1 MSERSREVRGGESAH
16 YVTAVW
22 KSVFALSFLSLTF
35 LQFHWNSVRQHS
47 ESRSQRT
54 TQRNSARRVRAHPHP
69 GISHVVLVECLTRVL
84 QRERLWYSGLME
96 NSGVYV
102 KFTKETCQLNS
113 PSEKLKQELEQEL
126 KLSSCNLSSHG
137 WYHGRIPW
145 EVSESLVQQDG
156 DFLVRDSLT
165 SIGDYVL
172 TCCWNQ
178 KALHFLIHKVL
189 LRSYETYT
197 HAQYF
202 LEEETFDSLPAL
214 VHSYVGNKRP
224 LTKQS
229 GAYIYSPVN
238 RTLPL
243 RYLETMFGLP
253 SVENSPVNS
262 PTRQKG
268 SQKKR
273 ESITVTEA
281 LEIELIRPQSDV
293 VRSFEGTIEQRIV
306 VSTSPIKMSTSRRR
320 KSPSENRKFV
330 IVPSSPVL
338 QKSSE
343 IQLCSS
349 PPENTLIYLEPAVHL
364 LSSITHS
371 HQNNRGINHAKN
383 LSAISQDDLV
393 ATNHPFV
400 RHEMQTLDC
409 REEYDEDYLVPF
421 TMDTVSC
428 FKPGVYQS
436 PLMPPENKPLET
448 RILKKVKDVL
458 FEVDIKT
465 MAIHIT
471 KVDCMVARILD
482 TSDDMMK
489 GMGVSSGLELLT
501 LPHGHHLRQDLL
513 ERFHTMSI
521 MLAVQLLGCTGSA
534 DERATLLHR
543 AICLASELKSNLGNL
558 FGFATVMKCLELPQI
573 ARLDETW
580 AVLRQKYTESAVL
593 YEKTLRPSMRM
604 MNDGEEI
611 SRPTDTTFPHVLP
624 LLSLLERNGVALE
637 ASESWESADTGV
649 AMVLSHL
656 DAARTIACNGRIF
669 SANAVAKL
677 QGFQEEADI
686 WEVFLTEFQMR
697 LLWGSRGVERNK
709 DERYSKFDEVLTAL
723 SNRLELSDSAK

>member
-1 MSERSREVRGGESAH
+1 MTHSSLPYFHIGYHNG
-16 YVTAVW
+16 
-22 KSVFALSFLSLTF
+22 LILSLF
-35 LQFHWNSVRQHS
+35 CIYRH
-47 ESRSQRT
+47 
-54 TQRNSARRVRAHPHP
+54 
-69 GISHVVLVECLTRVL
+69 
-84 QRERLWYSGLME
+84 SGLME

-102 KFTKETCQLNS
+102 KFSKETCQLNS
-113 PSEKLKQELEQEL
+113 PSDKLKQELEQEL

-137 WYHGRIPW
+137 WYHSRIPW
-145 EVSESLVQQDG
+145 EVSESLVQRDG
-156 DFLVRDSLT
+156 DFLVRDSLA

-197 HAQYF
+197 RAQYF

-281 LEIELIRPQSDV
+281 LEID
-293 VRSFEGTIEQRIV
+293 IV
-306 VSTSPIKMSTSRRR
+306 TVHLLLSPVARRR
-320 KSPSENRKFV
+320 QSPSENRKFV

-343 IQLCSS
+343 IRLCSS
-349 PPENTLIYLEPAVHL
+349 PPENTLIYLEPTVHL
-364 LSSITHS
+364 LSSMTHS
-371 HQNNRGINHAKN
+371 HQNNREANHAQN
-383 LSAISQDDLV
+383 DPAISQADPM

-421 TMDTVSC
+421 TMDTDSC
-428 FKPGVYQS
+428 FKPSVYQS

-465 MAIHIT
+465 MAMHIT

-543 AICLASELKSNLGNL
+543 AICLASELKSSLGNL

-580 AVLRQKYTESAVL
+580 TVLRQKYTESAVL
-593 YEKTLRPSMRM
+593 YEKTLRPSIWT

-624 LLSLLERNGVALE
+624 LLSLLERNVVTLE
-637 ASESWESADTGV
+637 ESESWESADTGV

-656 DAARTIACNGRIF
+656 DAARAIACNGRIF
-669 SANAVAKL
+669 SANAEAKL
-677 QGFQEEADI
+677 QGFQEEADV

>member
-1 MSERSREVRGGESAH
+1 M
-16 YVTAVW
+16 
-22 KSVFALSFLSLTF
+22 
-35 LQFHWNSVRQHS
+35 
-47 ESRSQRT
+47 
-54 TQRNSARRVRAHPHP
+54 
-69 GISHVVLVECLTRVL
+69 
-84 QRERLWYSGLME
+84 
-96 NSGVYV
+96 
-102 KFTKETCQLNS
+102 
-113 PSEKLKQELEQEL
+113 

-137 WYHGRIPW
+137 WYHGHIPW
-145 EVSESLVQQDG
+145 EVSESLVQRDG

-165 SIGDYVL
+165 SIGDFVL

-178 KALHFLIHKVL
+178 KVLHFLIRKVL
-189 LRSYETYT
+189 LRSCETYT
-197 HAQYF
+197 RAQYF
-202 LEEETFDSLPAL
+202 LTEETFDSLPAL
-214 VHSYVGNKRP
+214 VRSYVGNKRP
-224 LTKQS
+224 LSKQS

-253 SVENSPVNS
+253 SAENSPVNS
-262 PTRQKG
+262 PTRQKE

-293 VRSFEGTIEQRIV
+293 VRSFEATIEQHVV
-306 VSTSPIKMSTSRRR
+306 VSTSPIIMSTLARRR
-320 KSPSENRKFV
+320 QSPSENRKFV
-330 IVPSSPVL
+330 IVPSSPIL
-338 QKSSE
+338 RRSSE
-343 IQLCSS
+343 IRLCSS
-349 PPENTLIYLEPAVHL
+349 PPENTLIYLEPTVHL
-364 LSSITHS
+364 LSSMTHS
-371 HQNNRGINHAKN
+371 HQNNREANHAQN
-383 LSAISQDDLV
+383 DPVIYQADPV

-409 REEYDEDYLVPF
+409 KEEYDDDYLVPF

-428 FKPGVYQS
+428 FKPSVYQS
-436 PLMPPENKPLET
+436 PQMPPENKPLET
-448 RILKKVKDVL
+448 TILKKVKNVL
-458 FEVDIKT
+458 FEVDINK
-465 MAIHIT
+465 MAMHIT
-471 KVDCMVARILD
+471 KVDCMIAQILD

-501 LPHGHHLRQDLL
+501 LPHGHQLRQDLL

-543 AICLASELKSNLGNL
+543 AIHLASELKSSLGNL

-593 YEKTLRPSMRM
+593 YEKTLRPSMRR

-624 LLSLLERNGVALE
+624 LLSLLERNVVTLE
-637 ASESWESADTGV
+637 SESWESADTGV

-656 DAARTIACNGRIF
+656 EAARTIACNGRIF
-669 SANAVAKL
+669 SANAEAKL
-677 QGFQEEADI
+677 QGFQEEADV

>member
-1 MSERSREVRGGESAH
+1 MTLLRI
-16 YVTAVW
+16 
-22 KSVFALSFLSLTF
+22 SF
-35 LQFHWNSVRQHS
+35 WHS
-47 ESRSQRT
+47 G
-54 TQRNSARRVRAHPHP
+54 H
-69 GISHVVLVECLTRVL
+69 
-84 QRERLWYSGLME
+84 ME

-102 KFTKETCQLNS
+102 KFSKETCQLNS
-113 PSEKLKQELEQEL
+113 PSDKLKQELEEEL

-145 EVSESLVQQDG
+145 EVSESLVQRDG

-165 SIGDYVL
+165 SVGDYVL

-189 LRSYETYT
+189 LRSYDT
-197 HAQYF
+197 HTQEQYI
-202 LEEETFDSLPAL
+202 LEKETFDSVPAL

-229 GAYIYSPVN
+229 GAYIYSPVI

-243 RYLETMFGLP
+243 RHLETMFGLP

-268 SQKKR
+268 SQMKR

-293 VRSFEGTIEQRIV
+293 VRSFDGTVEQRVV
-306 VSTSPIKMSTSRRR
+306 VSTSPIIMSTLARRR
-320 KSPSENRKFV
+320 RSPSENRKFV

-343 IQLCSS
+343 IRLCSS
-349 PPENTLIYLEPAVHL
+349 PPENTLIYLEPTVHL
-364 LSSITHS
+364 LSSMTHS
-371 HQNNRGINHAKN
+371 HQNNREANHAKN
-383 LSAISQDDLV
+383 DPEISQADPVD
-393 ATNHPFV
+393 TNLPFV
-400 RHEMQTLDC
+400 GNEMQTLDC

-421 TMDTVSC
+421 IMDTVSC
-428 FKPGVYQS
+428 FKPSMYQS
-436 PLMPPENKPLET
+436 PLIPPENKPLET

-458 FEVDIKT
+458 FEADIKT
-465 MAIHIT
+465 MAMHIT

-489 GMGVSSGLELLT
+489 GMGVGSGLELLT
-501 LPHGHHLRQDLL
+501 LPHGHLLRQDLL

-543 AICLASELKSNLGNL
+543 AICLASELKSSLGNL

-573 ARLDETW
+573 ARLNETW
-580 AVLRQKYTESAVL
+580 TVLRQKYTESAVL

-624 LLSLLERNGVALE
+624 LLALLERNVVALE
-637 ASESWESADTGV
+637 ESESWESTDTGV

-656 DAARTIACNGRIF
+656 DAARMIACNGRIF
-669 SANAVAKL
+669 SANAEAKL
-677 QGFQEEADI
+677 QGFQEEADVLEI
-686 WEVFLTEFQMR
+686 FLTEFQMR

-723 SNRLELSDSAK
+723 SNRLELSKSPK

>member
-1 MSERSREVRGGESAH
+1 MTHSSLPYFHIGYHNG
-16 YVTAVW
+16 
-22 KSVFALSFLSLTF
+22 LILSLF
-35 LQFHWNSVRQHS
+35 CIYRH
-47 ESRSQRT
+47 
-54 TQRNSARRVRAHPHP
+54 
-69 GISHVVLVECLTRVL
+69 
-84 QRERLWYSGLME
+84 SGLME
-96 NSGVYV
+96 NSAVYV
-102 KFTKETCQLNS
+102 KFSKETCQLNS
-113 PSEKLKQELEQEL
+113 PSDKLKQELEQEL

-145 EVSESLVQQDG
+145 EVSESLVQRDG

-189 LRSYETYT
+189 FRSYETYIR
-197 HAQYF
+197 AQYF

-238 RTLPL
+238 STLPL

-281 LEIELIRPQSDV
+281 LEID
-293 VRSFEGTIEQRIV
+293 IV
-306 VSTSPIKMSTSRRR
+306 TVHLLLSPVARRR
-320 KSPSENRKFV
+320 QSPSENRKFV

-343 IQLCSS
+343 IRLCSS
-349 PPENTLIYLEPAVHL
+349 PPENTLIYLEPTVHL
-364 LSSITHS
+364 LSSMTHS
-371 HQNNRGINHAKN
+371 HQNNREANHAQN
-383 LSAISQDDLV
+383 NPAISQADPV

-421 TMDTVSC
+421 TMDTDSC
-428 FKPGVYQS
+428 FKPSVYQS

-465 MAIHIT
+465 LAMHIT

-489 GMGVSSGLELLT
+489 GMRVSSGLELLT

-543 AICLASELKSNLGNL
+543 AICLASELKSSLGNL

-580 AVLRQKYTESAVL
+580 TVLRQKYTESAVL
-593 YEKTLRPSMRM
+593 YEKALRPSIWT
-604 MNDGEEI
+604 MNDEEI

-624 LLSLLERNGVALE
+624 LLSLLERNVVALE
-637 ASESWESADTGV
+637 ESESWESADTGV

-656 DAARTIACNGRIF
+656 DAARAIACNGRIF
-669 SANAVAKL
+669 SANAEAKL
-677 QGFQEEADI
+677 QGFQEEADV

>member
-1 MSERSREVRGGESAH
+1 MTHRSLPYFDTGYDTG
-16 YVTAVW
+16 
-22 KSVFALSFLSLTF
+22 LILSL
-35 LQFHWNSVRQHS
+35 LCIYRH
-47 ESRSQRT
+47 
-54 TQRNSARRVRAHPHP
+54 
-69 GISHVVLVECLTRVL
+69 
-84 QRERLWYSGLME
+84 SGLME

-102 KFTKETCQLNS
+102 KFSKETCQLNS
-113 PSEKLKQELEQEL
+113 PSDKLKQELEQEL
-126 KLSSCNLSSHG
+126 KLNSCNLSSHG

-145 EVSESLVQQDG
+145 EVSESLVQRDG

-189 LRSYETYT
+189 LRSYKTYT

-214 VHSYVGNKRP
+214 VQSCVGNKRP

-229 GAYIYSPVN
+229 RAYIYSPVN

-293 VRSFEGTIEQRIV
+293 VRSFEGTIEQCV
-306 VSTSPIKMSTSRRR
+306 AVSSSPIKMSTSRRR
-320 KSPSENRKFV
+320 QSPSENRKFV

-338 QKSSE
+338 QKSNE
-343 IQLCSS
+343 IRLCSS
-349 PPENTLIYLEPAVHL
+349 PPENTLIYLEPTEHL
-364 LSSITHS
+364 LSSTTHS
-371 HQNNRGINHAKN
+371 HQNNRVANHARN
-383 LSAISQDDLV
+383 HLAISQDDLV
-393 ATNHPFV
+393 ATNHSIV
-400 RHEMQTLDC
+400 RHEMQTLDR

-428 FKPGVYQS
+428 FKPVVYQS

-489 GMGVSSGLELLT
+489 GIGVSSGLELLT

-543 AICLASELKSNLGNL
+543 AICLASELKSSLGNL

-637 ASESWESADTGV
+637 ESWESADTGV

-669 SANAVAKL
+669 SANAENKL
-677 QGFQEEADI
+677 QGFQEEADV

-709 DERYSKFDEVLTAL
+709 DERYSKFDEVLTVL

>member
-1 MSERSREVRGGESAH
+1 MCAEH
-16 YVTAVW
+16 
-22 KSVFALSFLSLTF
+22 
-35 LQFHWNSVRQHS
+35 
-47 ESRSQRT
+47 
-54 TQRNSARRVRAHPHP
+54 
-69 GISHVVLVECLTRVL
+69 
-84 QRERLWYSGLME
+84 SGLME

-102 KFTKETCQLNS
+102 KFSKETCQLNS
-113 PSEKLKQELEQEL
+113 PSDKLKQELEQEL

-145 EVSESLVQQDG
+145 EVSESLLQRDG

-165 SIGDYVL
+165 SLGDYVL

-189 LRSYETYT
+189 LRSYKTYT
-197 HAQYF
+197 HVQYF

-214 VHSYVGNKRP
+214 VQSCVGNKRP

-253 SVENSPVNS
+253 GVENSPVNS

-281 LEIELIRPQSDV
+281 LGIELIRPQSDV
-293 VRSFEGTIEQRIV
+293 VRSFEGTIEQCV
-306 VSTSPIKMSTSRRR
+306 AVSSSPIKMSTLARRR
-320 KSPSENRKFV
+320 QSPSENRKFV

-343 IQLCSS
+343 IRLCSS
-349 PPENTLIYLEPAVHL
+349 PPENTLIYLEPTEHL

-371 HQNNRGINHAKN
+371 HQNSRVANHAKN
-383 LSAISQDDLV
+383 HLAISQDDLV
-393 ATNHPFV
+393 ATNYSIV
-400 RHEMQTLDC
+400 RHEMQTLDR

-428 FKPGVYQS
+428 FKPIVYQS

-448 RILKKVKDVL
+448 TILKKVKHVL

-465 MAIHIT
+465 MALHIT

-543 AICLASELKSNLGNL
+543 AICLASELKSSLGNL

-624 LLSLLERNGVALE
+624 LLSLLERNSVALE
-637 ASESWESADTGV
+637 ESWESADTGV

-656 DAARTIACNGRIF
+656 DAARMIACNGRIF
-669 SANAVAKL
+669 SANAEAKL
-677 QGFQEEADI
+677 QGFQEEADV

>member
-1 MSERSREVRGGESAH
+1 MQFSKESC
-16 YVTAVW
+16 
-22 KSVFALSFLSLTF
+22 K
-35 LQFHWNSVRQHS
+35 
-47 ESRSQRT
+47 
-54 TQRNSARRVRAHPHP
+54 
-69 GISHVVLVECLTRVL
+69 
-84 QRERLWYSGLME
+84 
-96 NSGVYV
+96 
-102 KFTKETCQLNS
+102 LNS
-113 PSEKLKQELEQEL
+113 PSDKLKQELEEEL

-145 EVSESLVQQDG
+145 EVSESLVQRDG

-172 TCCWNQ
+172 TCCWSQ
-178 KALHFLIHKVL
+178 KVLHFLIRKVL
-189 LRSYETYT
+189 LRSCETYT
-197 HAQYF
+197 RAQYF
-202 LEEETFDSLPAL
+202 LTEETFDSLPAL
-214 VHSYVGNKRP
+214 VRSYVGNKRP
-224 LTKQS
+224 LSKQS

-253 SVENSPVNS
+253 SAENSPVNS
-262 PTRQKG
+262 PTRQKE

-293 VRSFEGTIEQRIV
+293 VRSFEATIEQHVV
-306 VSTSPIKMSTSRRR
+306 VSTSPIIMSTLARRR
-320 KSPSENRKFV
+320 QSPSENRKFV
-330 IVPSSPVL
+330 IVPSSPIL
-338 QKSSE
+338 RRSSE
-343 IQLCSS
+343 IRLCSS
-349 PPENTLIYLEPAVHL
+349 PPENTLIYLEPTVHL
-364 LSSITHS
+364 LSSMTHS
-371 HQNNRGINHAKN
+371 HQNNREANHAQN
-383 LSAISQDDLV
+383 DPVIYQADPV

-409 REEYDEDYLVPF
+409 KEEYDDDYLVPF

-428 FKPGVYQS
+428 FKPSVYQS
-436 PLMPPENKPLET
+436 PQMPPENKPLET
-448 RILKKVKDVL
+448 TILKKVKDVL
-458 FEVDIKT
+458 FKVDINK
-465 MAIHIT
+465 MAMHIT
-471 KVDCMVARILD
+471 KVDCMIAQILD

-501 LPHGHHLRQDLL
+501 LPHGHQLRQDLL

-543 AICLASELKSNLGNL
+543 AIHLASELKSSLGNL

-593 YEKTLRPSMRM
+593 YEKTLRPSMRR

-611 SRPTDTTFPHVLP
+611 SSPTDTTFPHVLP
-624 LLSLLERNGVALE
+624 LLSLLERNVVTLE
-637 ASESWESADTGV
+637 SESWESADTGV

-656 DAARTIACNGRIF
+656 EAARTIACNGRIF
-669 SANAVAKL
+669 SANAEAKL
-677 QGFQEEADI
+677 QGFQEEADV

>member
-1 MSERSREVRGGESAH
+1 MTHSSLPYFDIGYLTG
-16 YVTAVW
+16 
-22 KSVFALSFLSLTF
+22 LILSLF
-35 LQFHWNSVRQHS
+35 CIYR
-47 ESRSQRT
+47 
-54 TQRNSARRVRAHPHP
+54 
-69 GISHVVLVECLTRVL
+69 
-84 QRERLWYSGLME
+84 YSGLME

-145 EVSESLVQQDG
+145 EVSESLVQRDG

-197 HAQYF
+197 YAQYF

-281 LEIELIRPQSDV
+281 LEIDKTRKYENS
-293 VRSFEGTIEQRIV
+293 IV
-306 VSTSPIKMSTSRRR
+306 TVHLLLSPVARRR

-383 LSAISQDDLV
+383 HSAISQDDLV

-677 QGFQEEADI
+677 QGFQEEADV

>member
-1 MSERSREVRGGESAH
+1 MCFRV
-16 YVTAVW
+16 
-22 KSVFALSFLSLTF
+22 SL
-35 LQFHWNSVRQHS
+35 S
-47 ESRSQRT
+47 ESDIPAVPLGFRYKHQSENRSQKKT
-54 TQRNSARRVRAHPHP
+54 ACAEH
-69 GISHVVLVECLTRVL
+69 
-84 QRERLWYSGLME
+84 SGPME

-102 KFTKETCQLNS
+102 KFSKETCQLNS
-113 PSEKLKQELEQEL
+113 PSDKLKQELEKEL

-145 EVSESLVQQDG
+145 EVSESLVQRNG

-178 KALHFLIHKVL
+178 NALHFLISKVQ
-189 LRSYETYT
+189 LRSYDTYT
-197 HAQYF
+197 QTQYI
-202 LEEETFDSLPAL
+202 LEGETFDSVPTL

-253 SVENSPVNS
+253 SVESSPLNS

-293 VRSFEGTIEQRIV
+293 VRSFDGTVEQRLV
-306 VSTSPIKMSTSRRR
+306 VSTSPILMSTLARRR
-320 KSPSENRKFV
+320 RSPSENRKFV

-343 IQLCSS
+343 IRLCSS
-349 PPENTLIYLEPAVHL
+349 PPENTLIYLEPTVHL
-364 LSSITHS
+364 LSSMTHS
-371 HQNNRGINHAKN
+371 HQNNREANHPQN
-383 LSAISQDDLV
+383 EPVISQTDP
-393 ATNHPFV
+393 ATTNHPFV
-400 RHEMQTLDC
+400 RHEIQTLDR

-421 TMDTVSC
+421 TIDTVSC
-428 FKPGVYQS
+428 FRPSIYQS
-436 PLMPPENKPLET
+436 PLLPPENKPLET
-448 RILKKVKDVL
+448 KMLKKVKDVL

-465 MAIHIT
+465 MAMYIT
-471 KVDCMVARILD
+471 KIDCMVARILD
-482 TSDDMMK
+482 MSDEMMK
-489 GMGVSSGLELLT
+489 GMGVSSGMELLT

-580 AVLRQKYTESAVL
+580 TVLRQKYTESAVL
-593 YEKTLRPSMRM
+593 YEKTLRSSMRM

-611 SRPTDTTFPHVLP
+611 SGPTETTFPHVLP
-624 LLSLLERNGVALE
+624 LLSLLERSVVALE
-637 ASESWESADTGV
+637 ESESWESADTGV

-656 DAARTIACNGRIF
+656 NAARTIACNGRMF
-669 SANAVAKL
+669 SANAEAKL
-677 QGFQEEADI
+677 QGFQEEADVR
-686 WEVFLTEFQMR
+686 EVFLTEFQMR

-709 DERYSKFDEVLTAL
+709 DERYSKFNEVLTAL
-723 SNRLELSDSAK
+723 SHRLELSHSPK

>member
-1 MSERSREVRGGESAH
+1 MTHSSLPYFDIGYLTG
-16 YVTAVW
+16 
-22 KSVFALSFLSLTF
+22 LILSLF
-35 LQFHWNSVRQHS
+35 CIYR
-47 ESRSQRT
+47 
-54 TQRNSARRVRAHPHP
+54 
-69 GISHVVLVECLTRVL
+69 
-84 QRERLWYSGLME
+84 YSGLME

-145 EVSESLVQQDG
+145 EVSESLVQRDG

-197 HAQYF
+197 YAQYF

-281 LEIELIRPQSDV
+281 LEIDKTRKYENS
-293 VRSFEGTIEQRIV
+293 IV
-306 VSTSPIKMSTSRRR
+306 TVHLLLSPVARRR

-383 LSAISQDDLV
+383 HSAISQDDLV

-669 SANAVAKL
+669 SANAEIKL
-677 QGFQEEADI
+677 QGFQEEADVR
-686 WEVFLTEFQMR
+686 EVFLTEFQMR

-709 DERYSKFDEVLTAL
+709 DERYSKFNEVLTAL

>member
-1 MSERSREVRGGESAH
+1 MTHSSLPYFDIGYLTG
-16 YVTAVW
+16 
-22 KSVFALSFLSLTF
+22 LILSLF
-35 LQFHWNSVRQHS
+35 CIYR
-47 ESRSQRT
+47 
-54 TQRNSARRVRAHPHP
+54 
-69 GISHVVLVECLTRVL
+69 
-84 QRERLWYSGLME
+84 YSGLME

-113 PSEKLKQELEQEL
+113 PSDKLKQELEQEL

-145 EVSESLVQQDG
+145 EVSESLVQRDG

-281 LEIELIRPQSDV
+281 LEIDKTRKYENS
-293 VRSFEGTIEQRIV
+293 IV
-306 VSTSPIKMSTSRRR
+306 TVHLLLSPVARRR

-677 QGFQEEADI
+677 QGFQEEADV

>member
-1 MSERSREVRGGESAH
+1 M
-16 YVTAVW
+16 
-22 KSVFALSFLSLTF
+22 
-35 LQFHWNSVRQHS
+35 
-47 ESRSQRT
+47 
-54 TQRNSARRVRAHPHP
+54 
-69 GISHVVLVECLTRVL
+69 
-84 QRERLWYSGLME
+84 
-96 NSGVYV
+96 
-102 KFTKETCQLNS
+102 
-113 PSEKLKQELEQEL
+113 

-145 EVSESLVQQDG
+145 EVSESLVQRDG

-172 TCCWNQ
+172 TCCWSQ
-178 KALHFLIHKVL
+178 KVLHFLIRKVL
-189 LRSYETYT
+189 LRSCETYT
-197 HAQYF
+197 RAQYF
-202 LEEETFDSLPAL
+202 LTEETFDSLPAL
-214 VHSYVGNKRP
+214 VRSYVGNKRP
-224 LTKQS
+224 LSKQS

-253 SVENSPVNS
+253 SAENSPVNS
-262 PTRQKG
+262 PTRQKE

-293 VRSFEGTIEQRIV
+293 VMSFEATIEQHVV
-306 VSTSPIKMSTSRRR
+306 VSTSPIIMSTLARRR
-320 KSPSENRKFV
+320 QSPSENRKFV
-330 IVPSSPVL
+330 IVPSSPIL
-338 QKSSE
+338 RRSSE
-343 IQLCSS
+343 IRLCSS
-349 PPENTLIYLEPAVHL
+349 PPENTLIYLEPTVHL
-364 LSSITHS
+364 LSSMTHS
-371 HQNNRGINHAKN
+371 HQNNREANHAQN
-383 LSAISQDDLV
+383 DPVIYQADPV

-409 REEYDEDYLVPF
+409 KEEYDDDYLVPF

-428 FKPGVYQS
+428 FKPSVYQS
-436 PLMPPENKPLET
+436 PQMPPENKPLET
-448 RILKKVKDVL
+448 TILKKVKDVL
-458 FEVDIKT
+458 FKVDINK
-465 MAIHIT
+465 MAMHIT
-471 KVDCMVARILD
+471 KVDCMIAQILD

-501 LPHGHHLRQDLL
+501 LPHGHQLRQDLL

-543 AICLASELKSNLGNL
+543 AIHLASELKSSLGNL

-593 YEKTLRPSMRM
+593 YEKTLRPSMRR

-624 LLSLLERNGVALE
+624 LLSLLERNVVTLE
-637 ASESWESADTGV
+637 SESWESADTGV

-656 DAARTIACNGRIF
+656 EAARTIACNGRIF
-669 SANAVAKL
+669 SANAEAKL
-677 QGFQEEADI
+677 QGFQEEADV

>member
-1 MSERSREVRGGESAH
+1 M
-16 YVTAVW
+16 
-22 KSVFALSFLSLTF
+22 
-35 LQFHWNSVRQHS
+35 
-47 ESRSQRT
+47 QR
-54 TQRNSARRVRAHPHP
+54 
-69 GISHVVLVECLTRVL
+69 
-84 QRERLWYSGLME
+84 
-96 NSGVYV
+96 
-102 KFTKETCQLNS
+102 
-113 PSEKLKQELEQEL
+113 
-126 KLSSCNLSSHG
+126 
-137 WYHGRIPW
+137 
-145 EVSESLVQQDG
+145 DG

-172 TCCWNQ
+172 TCCWSQ
-178 KALHFLIHKVL
+178 KVLHFLIRKVL
-189 LRSYETYT
+189 LRSCETYT
-197 HAQYF
+197 RAQYF
-202 LEEETFDSLPAL
+202 LTEETFDSLPAL
-214 VHSYVGNKRP
+214 VRSYVGNKRP
-224 LTKQS
+224 LSKQS

-253 SVENSPVNS
+253 SVENSPLNS
-262 PTRQKG
+262 PTRQKE

-293 VRSFEGTIEQRIV
+293 VRSFEATIEQHVV
-306 VSTSPIKMSTSRRR
+306 VSTSPIIMSTLARRR
-320 KSPSENRKFV
+320 QSPSENRKFV
-330 IVPSSPVL
+330 IVPSSPIL
-338 QKSSE
+338 RRSSE
-343 IQLCSS
+343 IRLCSS
-349 PPENTLIYLEPAVHL
+349 PPENTLIYLEPTVHL
-364 LSSITHS
+364 LSSMTHS
-371 HQNNRGINHAKN
+371 HQNNREANHAQN
-383 LSAISQDDLV
+383 DPVIYQADPV

-409 REEYDEDYLVPF
+409 KEEYDDDYLVPF

-428 FKPGVYQS
+428 FKPSVYQS
-436 PLMPPENKPLET
+436 PQMPPENKPLET
-448 RILKKVKDVL
+448 TILKKVKNVL
-458 FEVDIKT
+458 FEVDINK
-465 MAIHIT
+465 MAMHIT
-471 KVDCMVARILD
+471 KVDCMIAQILD

-543 AICLASELKSNLGNL
+543 AIHLASELKSSLGNL

-593 YEKTLRPSMRM
+593 YEKTLRPSMRR

-624 LLSLLERNGVALE
+624 LLSLLERNVVTLE
-637 ASESWESADTGV
+637 SESWESADTGV

-656 DAARTIACNGRIF
+656 EAARTIACNGRIF
-669 SANAVAKL
+669 SANAEAKL
-677 QGFQEEADI
+677 QGFQEEADV

>member
-1 MSERSREVRGGESAH
+1 MTLVRIRFRH
-16 YVTAVW
+16 
-22 KSVFALSFLSLTF
+22 
-35 LQFHWNSVRQHS
+35 
-47 ESRSQRT
+47 
-54 TQRNSARRVRAHPHP
+54 
-69 GISHVVLVECLTRVL
+69 
-84 QRERLWYSGLME
+84 SGLME
-96 NSGVYV
+96 NSAVYV
-102 KFTKETCQLNS
+102 KFSKETCQLNS
-113 PSEKLKQELEQEL
+113 PSDKLKQELEQEL

-145 EVSESLVQQDG
+145 EVSESLVQRDG

-189 LRSYETYT
+189 FRSYETYIR
-197 HAQYF
+197 AQYF

-238 RTLPL
+238 STLPL

-293 VRSFEGTIEQRIV
+293 VRSFEGTIEQRLV
-306 VSTSPIKMSTSRRR
+306 VSTSPIIMSTSRRR
-320 KSPSENRKFV
+320 QSPSENRKFV

-343 IQLCSS
+343 IRLCSS
-349 PPENTLIYLEPAVHL
+349 PPENTLIYLEPTVHL
-364 LSSITHS
+364 LSSMTHS
-371 HQNNRGINHAKN
+371 HQNNREANHAQN
-383 LSAISQDDLV
+383 NPAISQADPV

-421 TMDTVSC
+421 TMDTDSC
-428 FKPGVYQS
+428 FKPSVYQS

-465 MAIHIT
+465 LAMHIT

-489 GMGVSSGLELLT
+489 GMRVSSGLELLT

-543 AICLASELKSNLGNL
+543 AICLASELKSSLGNL

-580 AVLRQKYTESAVL
+580 TVLRQKYTESAVL
-593 YEKTLRPSMRM
+593 YEKALRPSIWT
-604 MNDGEEI
+604 MNDEEI

-624 LLSLLERNGVALE
+624 LLSLLERNVVALE
-637 ASESWESADTGV
+637 ESESWESADTGV

-656 DAARTIACNGRIF
+656 DAARAIACNGRIF
-669 SANAVAKL
+669 SANAEAKL
-677 QGFQEEADI
+677 QGFQEEADV

>member
-1 MSERSREVRGGESAH
+1 M
-16 YVTAVW
+16 
-22 KSVFALSFLSLTF
+22 
-35 LQFHWNSVRQHS
+35 
-47 ESRSQRT
+47 QR
-54 TQRNSARRVRAHPHP
+54 
-69 GISHVVLVECLTRVL
+69 
-84 QRERLWYSGLME
+84 
-96 NSGVYV
+96 
-102 KFTKETCQLNS
+102 
-113 PSEKLKQELEQEL
+113 
-126 KLSSCNLSSHG
+126 
-137 WYHGRIPW
+137 
-145 EVSESLVQQDG
+145 DG

-172 TCCWNQ
+172 TCCWSQ
-178 KALHFLIHKVL
+178 KVLHFLIRKVL
-189 LRSYETYT
+189 LRSCETYT
-197 HAQYF
+197 RAQYF
-202 LEEETFDSLPAL
+202 LTEETFDSLPAL
-214 VHSYVGNKRP
+214 VRSYVGNKRP
-224 LTKQS
+224 LSKQS

-253 SVENSPVNS
+253 SAENSPVNS
-262 PTRQKG
+262 PTRQKE

-293 VRSFEGTIEQRIV
+293 VRSFEATIEQHVV
-306 VSTSPIKMSTSRRR
+306 VSTSPIIMSTLARRR
-320 KSPSENRKFV
+320 QSPSENRKFV
-330 IVPSSPVL
+330 IVPSSPIL
-338 QKSSE
+338 RRSSE
-343 IQLCSS
+343 IRLCSS
-349 PPENTLIYLEPAVHL
+349 PPENTLIYLEPTVHL
-364 LSSITHS
+364 LSSMTHS
-371 HQNNRGINHAKN
+371 HQNNREANHAQN
-383 LSAISQDDLV
+383 DPVIYQADPV

-409 REEYDEDYLVPF
+409 KEEYDDDYLVPF

-428 FKPGVYQS
+428 FKPSVYQS
-436 PLMPPENKPLET
+436 PQMPPENKPLET
-448 RILKKVKDVL
+448 TILKKVKDVL
-458 FEVDIKT
+458 FKVDINK
-465 MAIHIT
+465 MAMHIT
-471 KVDCMVARILD
+471 KVDCMIAQILD

-543 AICLASELKSNLGNL
+543 AIHLASELKSSLGNL

-593 YEKTLRPSMRM
+593 YEKTLRPSMRR

-624 LLSLLERNGVALE
+624 LLSLLERNVVTLE
-637 ASESWESADTGV
+637 SESWESADTGV

-656 DAARTIACNGRIF
+656 EAARTIACNGRIF
-669 SANAVAKL
+669 SANAEAKL
-677 QGFQEEADI
+677 QGFQEEADV

>member
-1 MSERSREVRGGESAH
+1 M
-16 YVTAVW
+16 
-22 KSVFALSFLSLTF
+22 FLFILEQ
-35 LQFHWNSVRQHS
+35 LKM
-47 ESRSQRT
+47 
-54 TQRNSARRVRAHPHP
+54 
-69 GISHVVLVECLTRVL
+69 GSHLNRDF
-84 QRERLWYSGLME
+84 S
-96 NSGVYV
+96 
-102 KFTKETCQLNS
+102 KETCQLNS
-113 PSEKLKQELEQEL
+113 PSDKLKQELEKEL

-145 EVSESLVQQDG
+145 EVR
-156 DFLVRDSLT
+156 FT
-165 SIGDYVL
+165 GDYVL
-172 TCCWNQ
+172 TCY
-178 KALHFLIHKVL
+178 L
-189 LRSYETYT
+189 LRSYDTFT
-197 HAQYF
+197 RAQYI
-202 LEEETFDSLPAL
+202 LEKKTFDSVPAL
-214 VHSYVGNKRP
+214 FHSYVGNKRS

-238 RTLPL
+238 RTFPQ

-253 SVENSPVNS
+253 SVENSPVSS

-293 VRSFEGTIEQRIV
+293 VRSFDGTMEQHLV
-306 VSTSPIKMSTSRRR
+306 LSTSPVLMSTLARQRR
-320 KSPSENRKFV
+320 SPSENRKFV

-338 QKSSE
+338 HKSSE
-343 IQLCSS
+343 IRLCSS
-349 PPENTLIYLEPAVHL
+349 SPENTLIYLEPTVHL
-364 LSSITHS
+364 LSSMIHS
-371 HQNNRGINHAKN
+371 HQNYREANHPQN
-383 LSAISQDDLV
+383 DPVISQADPV
-393 ATNHPFV
+393 ATNHPSL

-428 FKPGVYQS
+428 LRPSMYQS

-448 RILKKVKDVL
+448 IILKKVKDIL

-465 MAIHIT
+465 MAMHIT
-471 KVDCMVARILD
+471 KVDCMVAQILD
-482 TSDDMMK
+482 ISDDMMK

-543 AICLASELKSNLGNL
+543 AICLASELKSCLGNL

-573 ARLDETW
+573 ARLNETW
-580 AVLRQKYTESAVL
+580 TVLRQKYTESAVL

-611 SRPTDTTFPHVLP
+611 SRSTDTTFPHVLP
-624 LLSLLERNGVALE
+624 LLSLLERNVVALE
-637 ASESWESADTGV
+637 ESESWESADTGV

-669 SANAVAKL
+669 SANAEIKL
-677 QGFQEEADI
+677 QGFQEEADVR
-686 WEVFLTEFQMR
+686 EVFLTEFQMR

-709 DERYSKFDEVLTAL
+709 DERYSKFNEVLTAL
-723 SNRLELSDSAK
+723 SNRLELSNSPK

>member
-1 MSERSREVRGGESAH
+1 M
-16 YVTAVW
+16 
-22 KSVFALSFLSLTF
+22 
-35 LQFHWNSVRQHS
+35 
-47 ESRSQRT
+47 
-54 TQRNSARRVRAHPHP
+54 
-69 GISHVVLVECLTRVL
+69 
-84 QRERLWYSGLME
+84 
-96 NSGVYV
+96 
-102 KFTKETCQLNS
+102 
-113 PSEKLKQELEQEL
+113 

-145 EVSESLVQQDG
+145 EVSESLVQRDG

-165 SIGDYVL
+165 SIGDFVL
-172 TCCWNQ
+172 TCCWSQ
-178 KALHFLIHKVL
+178 KVLHFLIRKVL
-189 LRSYETYT
+189 LRSCETYT
-197 HAQYF
+197 RAQYF
-202 LEEETFDSLPAL
+202 LTEETFDSLPAL
-214 VHSYVGNKRP
+214 VRSYVGNKRP
-224 LTKQS
+224 LSKQS

-253 SVENSPVNS
+253 SAENSPLNS
-262 PTRQKG
+262 PTRQKE

-293 VRSFEGTIEQRIV
+293 VMSFEATIEQHVV
-306 VSTSPIKMSTSRRR
+306 VSTSPIIMSTLARRR
-320 KSPSENRKFV
+320 QSPSENRKFV
-330 IVPSSPVL
+330 IVPSSPIL
-338 QKSSE
+338 RRSSE
-343 IQLCSS
+343 IRLCSS
-349 PPENTLIYLEPAVHL
+349 PPENTLIYLEPTVHL
-364 LSSITHS
+364 LSSMTHS
-371 HQNNRGINHAKN
+371 HQNNREANHAQN
-383 LSAISQDDLV
+383 DPVIYQADPV

-409 REEYDEDYLVPF
+409 KEEYDDDYLVPF

-428 FKPGVYQS
+428 FKPSVYQS
-436 PLMPPENKPLET
+436 PQMPPENKPLET
-448 RILKKVKDVL
+448 TILKKVKDVL
-458 FEVDIKT
+458 FKVDINK
-465 MAIHIT
+465 MAMHIT
-471 KVDCMVARILD
+471 KVDCMIAQILD

-543 AICLASELKSNLGNL
+543 AIHLASELKSSLGNL

-593 YEKTLRPSMRM
+593 YEKTLRPSMRR

-624 LLSLLERNGVALE
+624 LLSLLERNVVTLE
-637 ASESWESADTGV
+637 SESWESADTGV

-656 DAARTIACNGRIF
+656 EAARTIACNGRIF
-669 SANAVAKL
+669 SANAEAKL
-677 QGFQEEADI
+677 QGFQEEADV

>member
-1 MSERSREVRGGESAH
+1 M
-16 YVTAVW
+16 
-22 KSVFALSFLSLTF
+22 
-35 LQFHWNSVRQHS
+35 
-47 ESRSQRT
+47 
-54 TQRNSARRVRAHPHP
+54 
-69 GISHVVLVECLTRVL
+69 
-84 QRERLWYSGLME
+84 
-96 NSGVYV
+96 
-102 KFTKETCQLNS
+102 
-113 PSEKLKQELEQEL
+113 

-145 EVSESLVQQDG
+145 EVSESLVQRDG

-165 SIGDYVL
+165 SIGDFVL
-172 TCCWNQ
+172 TCCWSQ
-178 KALHFLIHKVL
+178 KVLHFLIRKVL
-189 LRSYETYT
+189 LRSCETYT
-197 HAQYF
+197 RAQYF
-202 LEEETFDSLPAL
+202 LTEETFDSLPAL
-214 VHSYVGNKRP
+214 VRSYVGNKRP
-224 LTKQS
+224 LSKQS

-253 SVENSPVNS
+253 SVENSPLNS
-262 PTRQKG
+262 PTRQKE

-293 VRSFEGTIEQRIV
+293 VRSFEATIEQHVV
-306 VSTSPIKMSTSRRR
+306 VSTSPIIMSTLARRR
-320 KSPSENRKFV
+320 QSPSENRKFV
-330 IVPSSPVL
+330 IVPSSPIL
-338 QKSSE
+338 RRSSE
-343 IQLCSS
+343 IRLCSS
-349 PPENTLIYLEPAVHL
+349 PPENTLIYLEPTVHL
-364 LSSITHS
+364 LSSMTHS
-371 HQNNRGINHAKN
+371 HQNNREANNAQNDPVIYQA
-383 LSAISQDDLV
+383 DPV

-409 REEYDEDYLVPF
+409 KEEYDDDYLVPF

-428 FKPGVYQS
+428 FKPSVYQS
-436 PLMPPENKPLET
+436 PQMPPENKPLET
-448 RILKKVKDVL
+448 TILKKVKDVL
-458 FEVDIKT
+458 FKVDINK
-465 MAIHIT
+465 MAMHIT
-471 KVDCMVARILD
+471 KVDCMIAQILD

-543 AICLASELKSNLGNL
+543 AIHLASELKSSLGNL

-593 YEKTLRPSMRM
+593 YEKTLRPSMRR

-624 LLSLLERNGVALE
+624 LLSLLERNVVTLE
-637 ASESWESADTGV
+637 SESWESADTGV

-656 DAARTIACNGRIF
+656 EAARTIACNGRIF
-669 SANAVAKL
+669 SANAEAKL
-677 QGFQEEADI
+677 QGFQEEADV

>member
-1 MSERSREVRGGESAH
+1 MLLFILEQLKMG
-16 YVTAVW
+16 
-22 KSVFALSFLSLTF
+22 
-35 LQFHWNSVRQHS
+35 
-47 ESRSQRT
+47 
-54 TQRNSARRVRAHPHP
+54 
-69 GISHVVLVECLTRVL
+69 SHLNRDF
-84 QRERLWYSGLME
+84 S
-96 NSGVYV
+96 
-102 KFTKETCQLNS
+102 KETCQLNS
-113 PSEKLKQELEQEL
+113 PSDKLKQELEKEL

-145 EVSESLVQQDG
+145 EVSESLVQRDG
-156 DFLVRDSLT
+156 DFLVHDSLT
-165 SIGDYVL
+165 NTGEYVL

-189 LRSYETYT
+189 LRSYDTFIR
-197 HAQYF
+197 AQYI
-202 LEEETFDSLPAL
+202 LEEETFDSVPAL

-238 RTLPL
+238 RTFPL

-253 SVENSPVNS
+253 SVENSPVSS

-293 VRSFEGTIEQRIV
+293 VRSFDGTMEQRLV
-306 VSTSPIKMSTSRRR
+306 VSTSPVLMSTLARRR
-320 KSPSENRKFV
+320 RSPSENRKFV

-343 IQLCSS
+343 IRLCSS
-349 PPENTLIYLEPAVHL
+349 PPENTLIYLEPTVHL
-364 LSSITHS
+364 LSSMTHS
-371 HQNNRGINHAKN
+371 HQNYREANHPQN
-383 LSAISQDDLV
+383 DPVISQADPV
-393 ATNHPFV
+393 ATNHPFL

-409 REEYDEDYLVPF
+409 REEYDEEYLVPF

-428 FKPGVYQS
+428 FRPSMYQS
-436 PLMPPENKPLET
+436 PQMPPENKPLET
-448 RILKKVKDVL
+448 IILKKVKDIL

-465 MAIHIT
+465 MAMHIT
-471 KVDCMVARILD
+471 KVDCMVAQILD

-543 AICLASELKSNLGNL
+543 AICLASELKSCLGNL

-573 ARLDETW
+573 ARLNETW
-580 AVLRQKYTESAVL
+580 TVLRQKYTESAVL

-611 SRPTDTTFPHVLP
+611 SRSTDTAFPHVLP
-624 LLSLLERNGVALE
+624 LLSFLERNVVALE
-637 ASESWESADTGV
+637 ESESWESADTGV

-669 SANAVAKL
+669 SANAETKL
-677 QGFQEEADI
+677 QGFQEEADVR
-686 WEVFLTEFQMR
+686 EVFLTEFQMR

-709 DERYSKFDEVLTAL
+709 DERYSKFNEVLTAL
-723 SNRLELSDSAK
+723 SNRLELSNSPK

>member
-1 MSERSREVRGGESAH
+1 MPERTREVRGGESAH

-22 KSVFALSFLSLTF
+22 KSVFALSSLSLTF
-35 LQFHWNSVRQHS
+35 
-47 ESRSQRT
+47 
-54 TQRNSARRVRAHPHP
+54 RRVHWGSGR
-69 GISHVVLVECLTRVL
+69 L
-84 QRERLWYSGLME
+84 QRERITQTLGARPRPVTSPVASAEGFIEE
-96 NSGVYV
+96 NDFGENPFPFS
-102 KFTKETCQLNS
+102 KETHQPNS
-113 PSEKLKQELEQEL
+113 PSDKLKQELELEL
-126 KLSSCNLSSHG
+126 KLNSCNLSSHG

-145 EVSESLVQQDG
+145 EVSESLVQLDG
-156 DFLVRDSLT
+156 DFIVRDSLT

-189 LRSYETYT
+189 LRSYETYA

-214 VHSYVGNKRP
+214 VRFYVENKRP

-229 GAYIYSPVN
+229 GAYIYSAVN

-262 PTRQKG
+262 PTKQKG

-281 LEIELIRPQSDV
+281 LEIELIRPQRDV
-293 VRSFEGTIEQRIV
+293 VRSFEGTVEQRVV
-306 VSTSPIKMSTSRRR
+306 VSTSPVIMSTSRRR
-320 KSPSENRKFV
+320 QSPSENRKFV

-343 IQLCSS
+343 IGLCSS
-349 PPENTLIYLEPAVHL
+349 PPENTLIYLEPTVHL
-364 LSSITHS
+364 LSSMTYS
-371 HQNNRGINHAKN
+371 HQNNREANQN
-383 LSAISQDDLV
+383 DPAISQVDPV
-393 ATNHPFV
+393 ATNLPFV

-409 REEYDEDYLVPF
+409 REEYEEDYLVPF

-428 FKPGVYQS
+428 FRPSVYES

-448 RILKKVKDVL
+448 KILKKVKDVL

-465 MAIHIT
+465 MAMHIT
-471 KVDCMVARILD
+471 KADCMVARILD
-482 TSDDMMK
+482 TSDDTMR

-534 DERATLLHR
+534 EERATLLHR
-543 AICLASELKSNLGNL
+543 VICLASDLKSSLGNL

-580 AVLRQKYTESAVL
+580 TVLRQKYTESAVL

-611 SRPTDTTFPHVLP
+611 SRPTETTFPHVLP
-624 LLSLLERNGVALE
+624 LLSLLERNVVALE
-637 ASESWESADTGV
+637 ESWESADTGV
-649 AMVLSHL
+649 AMVLGHL
-656 DAARTIACNGRIF
+656 DSARTIACNGRIF
-669 SANAVAKL
+669 SANAENKL
-677 QGFQEEADI
+677 QGFQEEADV

-723 SNRLELSDSAK
+723 SNRLELSDSTK

>member
-47 ESRSQRT
+47 ESRSQKT
-54 TQRNSARRVRAHPHP
+54 TQRNSVRRVRAHPHP
-69 GISHVVLVECLTRVL
+69 GISHVVLLECLTRVL

-102 KFTKETCQLNS
+102 K
-113 PSEKLKQELEQEL
+113 
-126 KLSSCNLSSHG
+126 
-137 WYHGRIPW
+137 
-145 EVSESLVQQDG
+145 VSESLVQRDG

-306 VSTSPIKMSTSRRR
+306 VSTSPIKMSTLARRR

-677 QGFQEEADI
+677 QGFQEEADV

>member
-1 MSERSREVRGGESAH
+1 
-16 YVTAVW
+16 
-22 KSVFALSFLSLTF
+22 
-35 LQFHWNSVRQHS
+35 
-47 ESRSQRT
+47 
-54 TQRNSARRVRAHPHP
+54 
-69 GISHVVLVECLTRVL
+69 
-84 QRERLWYSGLME
+84 ME

-102 KFTKETCQLNS
+102 KFSKETCQLNS
-113 PSEKLKQELEQEL
+113 PSDKLKQELEKEL

-145 EVSESLVQQDG
+145 EVSESLVQRDG
-156 DFLVRDSLT
+156 DFLVHDSLT
-165 SIGDYVL
+165 NTGEYVL

-189 LRSYETYT
+189 LRSYDTFIR
-197 HAQYF
+197 AQYI
-202 LEEETFDSLPAL
+202 LEEETFDSVPAL

-238 RTLPL
+238 RTFPL

-253 SVENSPVNS
+253 SVENSPVSS

-281 LEIELIRPQSDV
+281 LEIELIRPQRKS
-293 VRSFEGTIEQRIV
+293 ENNIV
-306 VSTSPIKMSTSRRR
+306 TVHLLLSPVARRR
-320 KSPSENRKFV
+320 RSPSENRKFV

-343 IQLCSS
+343 IRLCSS
-349 PPENTLIYLEPAVHL
+349 PPENTLIYLEPTVHL
-364 LSSITHS
+364 LSSMTHS
-371 HQNNRGINHAKN
+371 HQNYREANHPQN
-383 LSAISQDDLV
+383 DPVISQADPV
-393 ATNHPFV
+393 ATNHPFL

-409 REEYDEDYLVPF
+409 REEYDEEYLVPF

-428 FKPGVYQS
+428 FRPSMYQS
-436 PLMPPENKPLET
+436 PQMPPENKPLET
-448 RILKKVKDVL
+448 IILKKVKDIL

-465 MAIHIT
+465 MAMHIT
-471 KVDCMVARILD
+471 KVDCMVAQILD

-543 AICLASELKSNLGNL
+543 AICLASELKSCLGNL

-573 ARLDETW
+573 ARLNETW
-580 AVLRQKYTESAVL
+580 TVLRQKYTESAVL

-611 SRPTDTTFPHVLP
+611 SRSTDTAFPHVLP
-624 LLSLLERNGVALE
+624 LLSFLERNVVALE
-637 ASESWESADTGV
+637 ESESWESADTGV

-669 SANAVAKL
+669 SANAETKL
-677 QGFQEEADI
+677 QGFQEEADVR
-686 WEVFLTEFQMR
+686 EVFLTEFQMR

-709 DERYSKFDEVLTAL
+709 DERYSKFNEVLTAL
-723 SNRLELSDSAK
+723 SNRLELSNSPK

>member
-1 MSERSREVRGGESAH
+1 MTHSSLPYFDIGYLTG
-16 YVTAVW
+16 
-22 KSVFALSFLSLTF
+22 LILSLF
-35 LQFHWNSVRQHS
+35 CIYR
-47 ESRSQRT
+47 
-54 TQRNSARRVRAHPHP
+54 
-69 GISHVVLVECLTRVL
+69 
-84 QRERLWYSGLME
+84 YSGLME

-145 EVSESLVQQDG
+145 EVSESLVQRDG

-197 HAQYF
+197 YAQYF

-214 VHSYVGNKRP
+214 VHSYVGNKRS

-238 RTLPL
+238 RTFPQ

-253 SVENSPVNS
+253 SVENSPVSS

-281 LEIELIRPQSDV
+281 LEIDKTRKYENS
-293 VRSFEGTIEQRIV
+293 IV
-306 VSTSPIKMSTSRRR
+306 TVHLLLSPVARRR

-383 LSAISQDDLV
+383 HSAISQDDLV

-669 SANAVAKL
+669 SANAEAKL
-677 QGFQEEADI
+677 QGFQEEADV